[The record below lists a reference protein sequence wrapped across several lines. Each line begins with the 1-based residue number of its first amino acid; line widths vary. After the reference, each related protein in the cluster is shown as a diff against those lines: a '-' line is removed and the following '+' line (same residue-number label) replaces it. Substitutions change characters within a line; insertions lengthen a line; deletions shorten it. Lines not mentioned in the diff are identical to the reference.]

1 MQGIGTR
8 KPGTWEKNP
17 PYCYP
22 NPTQKVLTK
31 PQPDNKFG
39 FQNLKTL
46 KPGRK
51 AYLKICYPNPKPKN
65 VTQSENPS
73 LLKNKTKKC
82 YFNNLHALI
91 LPTHKPC
98 LIGHAYALSRL
109 LVHDTL
115 LNLLFFSKFIQFFK
129 KWISRTLLNI

>member
-1 MQGIGTR
+1 MGICTQ
-8 KPGTWEKNP
+8 KPETWEKNP
-17 PYCYP
+17 LYCYP

-65 VTQSENPS
+65 VTQSEPITIEKQNKKM
-73 LLKNKTKKC
+73 LL
-82 YFNNLHALI
+82 
-91 LPTHKPC
+91 
-98 LIGHAYALSRL
+98 
-109 LVHDTL
+109 
-115 LNLLFFSKFIQFFK
+115 Q
-129 KWISRTLLNI
+129 